1 MVIST
6 KAKEESKE
14 KRVKEEKES
23 ERGRD
28 WDKREAIDQGGRE
41 RERERDVEE
50 REKFNRIIRNMF
62 SIFTIHLY

>member
-1 MVIST
+1 MRE
-6 KAKEESKE
+6 EESEIRE
-14 KRVKEEKES
+14 KQQIK
-23 ERGRD
+23 
-28 WDKREAIDQGGRE
+28 GGE

>member
-1 MVIST
+1 MR
-6 KAKEESKE
+6 EEETEIRE
-14 KRVKEEKES
+14 KQQIK
-23 ERGRD
+23 G
-28 WDKREAIDQGGRE
+28 